1 ATQPA
6 MLIPKK
12 ETVAIYERL
21 FSDGVMVA
29 KKDPRPNVTHPQV
42 TGVRNLHVVKA
53 LISLKSRG
61 FVREQFA
68 WRHYYW
74 FLTNEGIEFLRKY
87 LHLPTECVPA
97 TLSRRAGPGGAGAT
111 DARGP
116 GAGGRGERGEGG
128 ERSGGRFGDRLAY
141 RKTQPAAP
149 QQPPAEA

>member
-1 ATQPA
+1 
-6 MLIPKK
+6 PKK

-97 TLSRRAGPGGAGAT
+97 TLSSLQPRLEKLSNGNNLET
-111 DARGP
+111 DDSLGCVLSDALP
-116 GAGGRGERGEGG
+116 ASNS
-128 ERSGGRFGDRLAY
+128 SGV
-141 RKTQPAAP
+141 
-149 QQPPAEA
+149 